1 MNNPTNTAKRRFN
14 VIDILILLTLLV
26 IAAFAANYIVN
37 DMFSKELAEVNYIL
51 RVDGVSEGDINRL
64 TAGDSVA
71 ANAAGTTLGKIRDI
85 SVSEQS
91 KAVYSA
97 DTGRFV
103 YTRIPGKYTLYL
115 RVNAVCTHTDHR
127 YRIGD
132 YLISAGL
139 SPEILLPFSFENA
152 AILSVTP
159 VEKPTPDTLSEHTG
173 TETKETGEAQTA

>member
-51 RVDGVSEGDINRL
+51 RVDGVSESDISRL
-64 TAGDSVA
+64 VVGDSIA
-71 ANAAGTTLGKIRDI
+71 ANAAGTTLGKIREI
-85 SVSEQS
+85 SVSDEN
-91 KAVYSA
+91 KAVYST

-139 SPEILLPFSFENA
+139 TPEILLPFSFDNA
-152 AILSVTP
+152 AIISVTP
-159 VEKPTPDTLSEHTG
+159 VEKRNPDTLSEHSG
-173 TETKETGEAQTA
+173 TEAKEIGEAQAA

>member
-26 IAAFAANYIVN
+26 ITAFAANYIVN

-51 RVDGVSEGDINRL
+51 RIDGVSESDIRRL
-64 TAGDSVA
+64 VVGDSIA
-71 ANAAGTTLGKIRDI
+71 ANAAGTTLGKIREI
-85 SVSEQS
+85 SVSDEN

-139 SPEILLPFSFENA
+139 TPEILLPFSFDNA
-152 AILSVTP
+152 AIISVTP
-159 VEKPTPDTLSEHTG
+159 VEKQNPDTLSEHSG
-173 TETKETGEAQTA
+173 TEAKEIGEAQAA